1 MDLAEFALRLRDEQ
15 LKARVVYVDPTL
27 KTNAELDAITA
38 QVVAELGEADPQ
50 PADATGALD
59 PQQVEIE
66 LIKALRE
73 HLEKMLSP
81 RREQFL
87 RYKIELIQRRITNL
101 FFASEI
107 HGTDQAL
114 PTRAMYHYPDDALYH
129 VLRHHEADIVEDLET
144 LPYKDPRIKAEAIDR
159 FKSFQKQLVSQVLAR
174 SMPDLEKMLVIYRD
188 VLFSFLVREFAS
200 QLGEFAW
207 EVVKESRVAH
217 SNDLTYKIREQ
228 SFDSFRHVF
237 ERKFLDHLLVL
248 APKVTGALTLARHL
262 RPETLRFL
270 IFFASVSGR
279 LGFCCNAIYEF
290 LHGEGFLDL
299 PTDWKRLLKDQ

>member
-38 QVVAELGEADPQ
+38 QVVAELQQLQSVGLK
-50 PADATGALD
+50 ATGALD

-237 ERKFLDHLLVL
+237 ERKFLDHLLATIQGPL
-248 APKVTGALTLARHL
+248 SERIQGADL
-262 RPETLRFL
+262 RPETLRFAADPR
-270 IFFASVSGR
+270 IYAEICAV
-279 LGFCCNAIYEF
+279 CCNAIYEF

-299 PTDWKRLLKDQ
+299 PVDWQAHLAKQ